1 MVLTGNYN
9 SGSNDALV
17 IAVAVA
23 IPTAVVIVASVVTIV
38 SVVAW
43 LKRKRMRRLVGL
55 SVNFNTKDGASPAGE
70 SIL

>member
-1 MVLTGNYN
+1 MVLTGNHD

-38 SVVAW
+38 FMVAW

-55 SVNFNTKDGASPAGE
+55 SVNFGTKDGANLVDEGV
-70 SIL
+70 L